1 MHLILYTRYLIL
13 DTMKKYI
20 KYFLLLGFSG
30 LVIWTFWFL
39 YQKSK
44 QVTQVF
50 KTEKPFKTDIRRK
63 TVASGSVM
71 PRKEVNI
78 KSQVSGVVDH
88 LYVEAGQYVHKGD
101 LIAKIRIIPRST
113 DINNAETNLTQAKLR
128 MEQAQ
133 REYDRYKKLYEEK
146 VVSEQQFNQYL
157 FEYNQ
162 AKEQLAAAEN
172 NLEIVR
178 KGSSARIGTSTNLVR
193 STVDGMILDVPVKE
207 GGFVIESNTFNEGT
221 TIASIADMN
230 DMLFVGKVDESEVGM
245 VKEGMDIVLSIA
257 ALGDKKFNAKIEF
270 ISPKGV
276 KEDGAIKFE
285 IKAALKL
292 SKEDFI
298 RSGYSAN
305 ADIIF
310 EEKKSVLAIKEA
322 LLQYGKD
329 SVYVEIEVKP
339 EPAQQFKKQLIKK
352 GISDGIN
359 VEVLEGLK
367 GEEKIKQVLLPAK

>member
-1 MHLILYTRYLIL
+1 
-13 DTMKKYI
+13 MKQYI
-20 KYFLLLGFSG
+20 KYFLLLAFAG
-30 LVIWTFWFL
+30 LVVWTFWFL

-44 QVTQVF
+44 QVTQVYN
-50 KTEKPFKTDIRRK
+50 TEKPFKTDIRKK
-63 TVASGSVM
+63 TVASGSVA

-78 KSQVSGVVDH
+78 KAQVSGVVDH
-88 LYVEAGQYVHKGD
+88 LYVQAGQYVRKGD
-101 LIAKIRIIPRST
+101 LIAKIRIIPKGT
-113 DINNAETNLTQAKLR
+113 DLNRAETDRSQAQLKV
-128 MEQAQ
+128 EQTQ
-133 REYDRYKKLYEEK
+133 REYERYKKLYEEK
-146 VVSEQQFNQYL
+146 VVSEQQYNQYL
-157 FEYNQ
+157 FDYNQ

-172 NLEIVR
+172 NLEIV
-178 KGSSARIGTSTNLVR
+178 KEGSSARVGKATNLVR

-245 VKEGMDIVLSIA
+245 VKEGMDIELSIA
-257 ALGDKKFNAKIEF
+257 AIGDRKYPAKIEF

-292 SKEDFI
+292 NKDDFI

-310 EEKKSVLAIKEA
+310 AEKKNVLAIKEA
-322 LLQYGKD
+322 VLQYGKD
-329 SVYVEIEVKP
+329 SVYVEIEIKP
-339 EPAQQFKKQLIKK
+339 APAQQFRKQVIKK

-367 GEEKIKQVLLPAK
+367 GDEKIKQVLLQSVK

>member
-1 MHLILYTRYLIL
+1 M
-13 DTMKKYI
+13 
-20 KYFLLLGFSG
+20 FG
-30 LVIWTFWFL
+30 
-39 YQKSK
+39 
-44 QVTQVF
+44 
-50 KTEKPFKTDIRRK
+50 TEKPFKTDIRNK
-63 TVASGSVM
+63 TVASGSVA

-78 KSQVSGVVDH
+78 KAQVSGVVDH

-101 LIAKIRIIPRST
+101 LIAKIRIIPRGT
-113 DINNAETNLTQAKLR
+113 DLNNAETNLSQAKLR
-128 MEQAQ
+128 MEQAE
-133 REYDRYKKLYEEK
+133 REYQRYKKLYEEK
-146 VVSEQQFNQYL
+146 VVSEQQYNQYL
-157 FEYNQ
+157 FDYNQ

-178 KGSSARIGTSTNLVR
+178 EGSSVKVGKAITLVR

-230 DMLFVGKVDESEVGM
+230 DMLFIGKVDESEVGM
-245 VKEGMDIVLSIA
+245 IKEGMDIELSIA
-257 ALGDKKFNAKIEF
+257 AIGDKKYPAKIEF

-292 SKEDFI
+292 DQKDFI

-310 EEKKSVLAIKEA
+310 AQKKNVLAIKES

-329 SVYVEIEVKP
+329 SVYVEIETKP
-339 EPAQQFKKQLIKK
+339 EPAQQFRKQLITK

-359 VEVLEGLK
+359 VEVLTGLK
-367 GEEKIKQVLLPAK
+367 GEEKIKVVLLQPVK